1 MTMITPKWIPL
12 LALPALLLAG
22 CGSLD
27 LIKKRL
33 PPPHPVNDGILFQYE
48 APAATV
54 VTLAGSWE
62 GNWWG
67 GTASPSARYDNTI
80 GRMEDPD
87 GDGVWTLVQPLD
99 PGRYMYKFVV
109 DNNTWVTDP
118 NNPDTM
124 SEGGFTNSLLVV
136 K

>member
-80 GRMEDPD
+80 GRMTDPD
-87 GDGVWTLVQPLD
+87 GDGIWSIVEPLA

-118 NNPDTM
+118 NNPDTA